1 MNPTVS
7 RNSTIRMNPTLQ
19 NSHTVTDRFNSLD
32 QTNPGQLRG
41 RSDRWSK
48 GWMGLA
54 GRLRAARPLR
64 AARKTRPLHREQE
77 RGRGREK
84 GQEMRTQSNPER
96 QSYVKKNTNLYL
108 SPLGKTG
115 PLPREKL
122 SRILLGKAAQD
133 RYTKVIW
140 PGLSNYWSM
149 ARPRLLHV
157 MLPASITSSHFKT
170 THSGAARTS
179 FFSFFK
185 EKVGIVLPQHKQKKT
200 LACKTE
206 FTLTYDLLVFYITL
220 PFPLFSVVNI
230 SLYSAAT
237 HRCDFIRNLDQL
249 AGKTFLR
256 NSQLSM

>member
-1 MNPTVS
+1 
-7 RNSTIRMNPTLQ
+7 
-19 NSHTVTDRFNSLD
+19 
-32 QTNPGQLRG
+32 
-41 RSDRWSK
+41 
-48 GWMGLA
+48 MGLA

-96 QSYVKKNTNLYL
+96 QSYVKKQKQNTNLYL

-140 PGLSNYWSM
+140 P
-149 ARPRLLHV
+149 RLLHV
-157 MLPASITSSHFKT
+157 MLPALITSSYFKT

-179 FFSFFK
+179 FFPF
-185 EKVGIVLPQHKQKKT
+185 LKKKWASCCLST
-200 LACKTE
+200 KNKKKKKKHFLARQN
-206 FTLTYDLLVFYITL
+206 LL
-220 PFPLFSVVNI
+220 
-230 SLYSAAT
+230 
-237 HRCDFIRNLDQL
+237 
-249 AGKTFLR
+249 
-256 NSQLSM
+256 

>member
-1 MNPTVS
+1 MQKKNK
-7 RNSTIRMNPTLQ
+7 TLQ
-19 NSHTVTDRFNSLD
+19 VGKGFTPYESNCKPKQYHQNESNCPKLPHCNRSVQQSGSN
-32 QTNPGQLRG
+32 QPHQLRG

-96 QSYVKKNTNLYL
+96 QSYVKKQKQNTNLYL

-140 PGLSNYWSM
+140 P
-149 ARPRLLHV
+149 RLLHV
-157 MLPASITSSHFKT
+157 MLPASITSSYFKT

-179 FFSFFK
+179 FFPF
-185 EKVGIVLPQHKQKKT
+185 LKKKWASCCLST
-200 LACKTE
+200 KNKKKKKHFLARQN
-206 FTLTYDLLVFYITL
+206 LLWLMTSW
-220 PFPLFSVVNI
+220 FS
-230 SLYSAAT
+230 T
-237 HRCDFIRNLDQL
+237 
-249 AGKTFLR
+249 
-256 NSQLSM
+256 